1 MKVQVNTDH
10 NIQGDERVQEYVEHV
25 VADTLSRFAD
35 QLTRVV
41 VHIGDEHA
49 GEAGEHDM
57 RCMMEARLA
66 GRRPTAVTHHASTVR
81 DAINGAADKIER
93 VLEKEIGKLGR

>member
-10 NIQGDERVQEYVEHV
+10 NIPGDERLEEVVEHV
-25 VADTLSRFAD
+25 VSDTLSRFAD

-41 VHIGDEHA
+41 VHFSDA
-49 GEAGEHDM
+49 NASKTGEDDK

-81 DAINGAADKIER
+81 DAPHGAADKLER
-93 VLEKEIGKLGR
+93 LLDKEIGKLGR

>member
-25 VADTLSRFAD
+25 IADTLGRFAE

-41 VHIGDEHA
+41 VHLSDTNAGKA
-49 GEAGEHDM
+49 GEDDK
-57 RCMMEARLA
+57 RCMIEARLA
-66 GRRPTAVTHHASTVR
+66 GRRPTAVTHEAATVR
-81 DAINGAADKIER
+81 DSIGGAADKIAR
-93 VLEKEIGKLGR
+93 VLDKEIGKLGR